1 MQDDIAEQKKMIRKQ
16 CRQTRQ
22 NLSEPFRTF
31 ASQQICNKIE
41 NLQAFQKASVVLTY
55 MPIKAE
61 VDLRPL
67 LDGFPHITW
76 VLPRILPEPEHSLVF
91 HIYDP
96 NLLVYHPFGMA
107 EPSRHLSLIAPGEIH
122 LALVPG
128 LAYDRQGWRL
138 GYGGGYYDRFLQD
151 FAGIS
156 LGVVYEALFLDNLP
170 RGHYDIP
177 VNGVVTELSFYAT
190 SAQSSASGPS

>member
-1 MQDDIAEQKKMIRKQ
+1 MQDDIAEQKKIIRKQ

-22 NLSEPFRTF
+22 NLSEPFRTL
-31 ASQQICNKIE
+31 ASRQICKRIA
-41 NLQAFQKASVVLTY
+41 NLQAFQNASVVLTY

-67 LDGFPHITW
+67 LDDFPHITW
-76 VLPRILPEPEHSLVF
+76 VLPRILPEPEHSMVF

-107 EPSRHLSLIAPGEIH
+107 EPSKNLPLIAPDAIH

-128 LAYDRQGWRL
+128 LAYDSQGWRL

-151 FAGIS
+151 FAGLS
-156 LGVVYEALFLDNLP
+156 LGVVYEALFLDALP
-170 RGHYDIP
+170 RGHYDVP
-177 VNGVVTELSFYAT
+177 VNGVVTESNFHAT
-190 SAQSSASGPS
+190 NDKFSASGSR